1 MLQGLLGEMRA
12 AFTGFI
18 DDNFS
23 YLRHPSGG
31 LDEEIKVMLGRGE
44 ITREQYHQLNRKL
57 KFSTLARGDL
67 ELLRRQARKRAYRQA
82 GEGTGFYE
90 PEVTGELDRLFIRNA
105 SLEDA
110 RREAQQAKQRLEADI
125 DRIQEY
131 AKSAED
137 MASKTLADE
146 NEVRALLEIRQNM
159 LERLQGLEAHKRSL
173 EQSIRRLEVLQG
185 EIYARE
191 AELKV
196 LGAQAA
202 LARHEYRAWQSL
214 QAQQELD
221 RQEPPLQP
229 ESSDQEQGD

>member
-1 MLQGLLGEMRA
+1 
-12 AFTGFI
+12 
-18 DDNFS
+18 
-23 YLRHPSGG
+23 
-31 LDEEIKVMLGRGE
+31 
-44 ITREQYHQLNRKL
+44 
-57 KFSTLARGDL
+57 
-67 ELLRRQARKRAYRQA
+67 
-82 GEGTGFYE
+82 
-90 PEVTGELDRLFIRNA
+90 LDRLFIRNA

-173 EQSIRRLEVLQG
+173 EQNIRRLEVLQG
-185 EIYARE
+185 ELYARE

-202 LARHEYRAWQSL
+202 LARHEYRPWQSL